1 VDKRFLVGV
10 LTTRDADKTKR
21 CLDSIDCKS
30 EDNTENMISFWQKIA
45 TLDFTSSKTISIQ

>member
-1 VDKRFLVGV
+1 MDKRFLVGV